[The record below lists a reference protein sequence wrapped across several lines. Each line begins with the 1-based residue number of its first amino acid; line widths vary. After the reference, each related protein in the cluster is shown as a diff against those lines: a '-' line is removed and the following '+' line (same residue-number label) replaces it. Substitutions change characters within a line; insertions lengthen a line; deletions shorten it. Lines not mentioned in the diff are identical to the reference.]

1 VKIVVVSYGLFLAA
15 ALLFSLSLF
24 ASFNLLQNDIND
36 IMWIY
41 IKMAKK
47 IFRFSSKRK
56 KFHFTNLKIKAKSS
70 FISSASLMENYSF
83 RLKWD
88 ALDTF
93 FFFSFPP
100 LIFHFFVFPEFSF
113 PFFISRRSHFIKLC
127 YRLKSVWSIKG
138 NFCDFGGKNEKEK
151 RKSRRKLWFDGGK
164 IFANRKQLR
173 RRREKKQENYGEIV
187 FFVW

>member
-1 VKIVVVSYGLFLAA
+1 
-15 ALLFSLSLF
+15 
-24 ASFNLLQNDIND
+24 
-36 IMWIY
+36 
-41 IKMAKK
+41 
-47 IFRFSSKRK
+47 
-56 KFHFTNLKIKAKSS
+56 
-70 FISSASLMENYSF
+70 MENYSF

-138 NFCDFGGKNEKEK
+138 NFCDFGRKTKRKK

-187 FFVW
+187 FFVWLHNRQTSPFENVRRKIVWDNLGKRNFEGIKRKFCPLLTVICGIGGLMGVWKRKVC